1 MAGERC
7 VSILKMAWN
16 GGGRG
21 EREGEVWVYHEKQES
36 LLCGQHCLN
45 NLLQMS
51 IFTAGDLADIAQILD
66 QRERQYML
74 EGGTDTPEALRYL
87 AEDSNN
93 VDVSGNFSIEVL
105 RSALQNMS
113 IELIPWFPNKK
124 GYSDD
129 DPCLEL
135 GFIVN
140 HASHWFAIRRIGE
153 NWWNL
158 NSFKDA
164 PEPISTFYLSAFLSQ
179 LASDGYSVYTT
190 RGAALAHDTSD
201 PSHESPQWHCM
212 SLDQPS
218 GSKPPQSFLGAGQR
232 LGGRSSPEL
241 TEDEQLAMALSLSM
255 EQSQP
260 TLSEAESLRE
270 KRLARYG

>member
-1 MAGERC
+1 MANSSAGRTLGE
-7 VSILKMAWN
+7 
-16 GGGRG
+16 GP
-21 EREGEVWVYHEKQES
+21 VWVYHEKQES

-66 QRERQYML
+66 QKERQYML

-105 RSALQNMS
+105 RSALQNMG
-113 IELIPWFPNKK
+113 IDLIPWFPNKK

-129 DPCLEL
+129 DPCLEI
-135 GFIVN
+135 GSIVN
-140 HASHWFAIRRIGE
+140 HAAHWFSIRKIGE
-153 NWWNL
+153 KWWNL

-190 RGAALAHDTSD
+190 RGASLVHDTSD
-201 PSHESPQWHCM
+201 PSHESPNWHCM
-212 SLDQPS
+212 SSGQPS
-218 GSKPPQSFLGAGQR
+218 GTKPPQPFQGTGQR
-232 LGGRSSPEL
+232 LGGNSSSSEL

-255 EQSQP
+255 EQAQP
-260 TLSEAESLRE
+260 TQSDAQSLRE